1 MLLALDIGNSHI
13 KIGVFHADELH
24 YVASIATDERQTQEQ
39 YACTLQSILSLGK
52 ILDTQI
58 TDIILCSVVPAVT
71 TIVQNALQL
80 LWKAVPKMNVA
91 SGVKTGLNI
100 RLDQPRSLGSD
111 LVANAV
117 WAMQSRNLPCVVVDL
132 GTVTT
137 FTAIDGTG
145 ALVGTAIA
153 AGVRG
158 TLQAAKQDAAQLP
171 TVQMEVPTHGVLGKN
186 TVEAL
191 QSGVIYGAA
200 AMVDGMVKRFAE
212 ALGAFPKVFL
222 TGGTAEVIAPH
233 LQVSAILSPYSTLRG
248 LQVIWKK
255 NMDKNGI

>member
-13 KIGVFHADELH
+13 KIGVFCADQLQ
-24 YVASIATDERQTQEQ
+24 YVASIATDERQTREQ
-39 YACTLQSILSLGK
+39 YACMLQSVLALGK
-52 ILDTQI
+52 VDATQI
-58 TDIILCSVVPAVT
+58 TDCILCSVVPAVT
-71 TIVQNALQL
+71 AIVQQALQL
-80 LWKAVPKMNVA
+80 LWKDAPKMNVA

-100 RLDQPRSLGSD
+100 RLDHPRALGSD

-117 WAMQSRNLPCVVVDL
+117 WALQSGKLPCVVVDV

-137 FTAIDGTG
+137 FTAIDGIG

-158 TLQAAKQDAAQLP
+158 TLQAAKQHAAQLP
-171 TVQMEVPTHGVLGKN
+171 TVQMELPAHGVLGKN

-191 QSGVIYGAA
+191 QSGAIYGAA

-212 ALGAFPKVFL
+212 ALGAEPTVFL
-222 TGGTAEVIAPH
+222 TGGTAEVIASH
-233 LQVSAILSPYSTLRG
+233 LQVAAILAPYSTLRG
-248 LQVIWKK
+248 LQEIWKK
-255 NMDKNGI
+255 NAGS